1 MVKNRKRVH
10 EMKYHYT
17 YRITNTLE
25 KKYYYGVHSCD
36 CLPKEDIGVK
46 YFSSSKNKIFK
57 EDIKKNPQ
65 NYKYNVVKIFETRK
79 EAVSHEIFLH
89 NKFEVGKNT
98 KFYNGSK
105 QTSTGFDTSGIK
117 FSDEVN
123 KSKGRNGGDKK
134 YFKNDAVMVKKDNK
148 YFSISKEEFDKGDY
162 NGVTKNK
169 VLTKEKGYVDSD
181 EFKNSNLTSI
191 HAATVTIIEN
201 GQTRR
206 ITKEEF
212 DKGDYNGVNKNM
224 GIYRDINFNI
234 IRENKNHIKV
244 LTGVL
249 GGFSSKY
256 NYIIT
261 DNKGNIYEIVGIYKF
276 AQYYNLPCNKLIKN
290 ANRGIIEYAH
300 NTKTKNLN
308 DING

>member
-1 MVKNRKRVH
+1 
-10 EMKYHYT
+10 
-17 YRITNTLE
+17 
-25 KKYYYGVHSCD
+25 
-36 CLPKEDIGVK
+36 
-46 YFSSSKNKIFK
+46 
-57 EDIKKNPQ
+57 
-65 NYKYNVVKIFETRK
+65 
-79 EAVSHEIFLH
+79 
-89 NKFEVGKNT
+89 
-98 KFYNGSK
+98 
-105 QTSTGFDTSGIK
+105 
-117 FSDEVN
+117 
-123 KSKGRNGGDKK
+123 
-134 YFKNDAVMVKKDNK
+134 
-148 YFSISKEEFDKGDY
+148 
-162 NGVTKNK
+162 
-169 VLTKEKGYVDSD
+169 
-181 EFKNSNLTSI
+181 
-191 HAATVTIIEN
+191 
-201 GQTRR
+201 
-206 ITKEEF
+206 
-212 DKGDYNGVNKNM
+212 M